1 MKKTFLF
8 AFACFVVATSCNNE
22 SIPTVAQ
29 ENQTT
34 EAVQNFKR
42 AIIEMNNSKDLPIVK
57 EKRRKGSSFP
67 EMSEQRQD
75 ILVPAAKH
83 LIKSTGVKEEEIEK
97 TTSGDKGKIIAW
109 AMEIFQNNY
118 KNSSL

>member
-67 EMSEQRQD
+67 EMGEQRQD